1 MDAPVGP
8 VGTLPDRSV
17 EVAER
22 WKDVSWFDGGA
33 CPGEDGPVVLLG
45 HVDSTAGPAV
55 FVGLPQV
62 EVGAIVEAVDE
73 EGLPV
78 LGAGGELRPRLVQAE
93 PTAGSA
99 PGRATARQVR

>member
-17 EVAER
+17 EVTER
-22 WKDVSWFDGGA
+22 WKEVN
-33 CPGEDGPVVLLG
+33 C
-45 HVDSTAGPAV
+45 STAGHATART
-55 FVGLPQV
+55 GLPQV

-99 PGRATARQVR
+99 PGRAAARQVR